1 LQSLPNKLYFCS
13 KLMKTDSNMRT
24 FKLKWTLVLLT
35 LLNSFNVL
43 PQPQSQAYLNYIKA
57 YSQLA
62 ITQQKEYGIPASI
75 TLAQGLLESG
85 AGQSE
90 FVKNSNNHFGIK
102 CHEWT
107 GDKIYHDD
115 DSKGE
120 CFRKYDQVIDS
131 YEDHSLFLKNKPRYA
146 FLFELSPTDYE
157 SWAHGLKKAGYATDP
172 SYAYKLISI
181 IENYELHKY
190 DLAKEQGTNS
200 VAKSTKTEKKQALE
214 NNASMGN
221 IDAFASHQ
229 VFKNNHVRFVVAVP
243 GDTYGNL
250 ADEFNIS
257 EKRLRTYNEIN
268 QFSTLTPGT
277 QVYLQYKKNKAAR
290 GNNVH
295 VVRPGDSM
303 YSIAQNYAVKI
314 EKLYILNK
322 MPYSDGAKAGMTL
335 KLR

>member
-1 LQSLPNKLYFCS
+1 MQ
-13 KLMKTDSNMRT
+13 T
-24 FKLKWTLVLLT
+24 FKLKIFFVISAISLSLQLF
-35 LLNSFNVL
+35 S
-43 PQPQSQAYLNYIKA
+43 QAQSQAYLNYIQT
-57 YSQLA
+57 YYNLA

-115 DSKGE
+115 DAKGE

-146 FLFELSPTDYE
+146 FLFELSPTDYQG
-157 SWAHGLKKAGYATDP
+157 WAHGLKKAGYATDP

-181 IENYELHKY
+181 IENYDLHKY
-190 DLAKEQGTNS
+190 DLTKDQELAIKNS
-200 VAKSTKTEKKQALE
+200 KTEKKQTQN
-214 NNASMGN
+214 NNASIGN
-221 IDAFASHQ
+221 IAALPSHTI
-229 VFKNNHVRFVVAVP
+229 FKNNRVKFVVAAA
-243 GDTYGNL
+243 GDTYGSL

-257 EKRLRTYNEIN
+257 EKRLRKYNEIN
-268 QFSTLTPGT
+268 QFSVLTPGT
-277 QVYLQYKKNKAAR
+277 QVYLQSKKNRAAR

-295 VVRPGDSM
+295 VVRRGDSM
-303 YSIAQNYAVKI
+303 YSIAQNYAIKI
-314 EKLYILNK
+314 EKLYILNQ
-322 MPYSDGAKAGMTL
+322 MPYNEGPKAGQTL

>member
-1 LQSLPNKLYFCS
+1 
-13 KLMKTDSNMRT
+13 MKSNSNMHT
-24 FKLKWTLVLLT
+24 LKTKYTLLLLI

-43 PQPQSQAYLNYIKA
+43 PQPQSQAYLNYIQA
-57 YSQLA
+57 YSKLA
-62 ITQQKEYGIPASI
+62 IIQQKEYGIPASI

-90 FVKNSNNHFGIK
+90 FVKSSNNHFGIK

-115 DSKGE
+115 DAKGE

-157 SWAHGLKKAGYATDP
+157 GWAHGLKKAGYATDP

-181 IENYELHKY
+181 IENYDLHKY
-190 DLAKEQGTNS
+190 DLVKNQETNTFAKNI
-200 VAKSTKTEKKQALE
+200 KTEKKQAE
-214 NNASMGN
+214 QNNAAMGN
-221 IDAFASHQ
+221 IGALTSHQ
-229 VFKNNHVRFVVAVP
+229 IYKNNHVRFVVAVS
-243 GDTYGNL
+243 GDTYGSL
-250 ADEFNIS
+250 SDEFNIS

-268 QFSTLTPGT
+268 QFTTLTPGT
-277 QVYLQYKKNKAAR
+277 QVYLQPKKNKAAR

-303 YSIAQNYAVKI
+303 YSISQNYAIKI
-314 EKLYILNK
+314 EKLYVLNK
-322 MPYSDGAKAGMTL
+322 MPYSDGARAGMTL

>member
-1 LQSLPNKLYFCS
+1 MYTFRLKNFLAILTVLF
-13 KLMKTDSNMRT
+13 SNQLFSQT
-24 FKLKWTLVLLT
+24 
-35 LLNSFNVL
+35 
-43 PQPQSQAYLNYIKA
+43 QSQAYLNYIQT
-57 YSQLA
+57 YYNLA

-107 GDKIYHDD
+107 GEKIYHDD
-115 DSKGE
+115 DAKGE

-146 FLFELSPTDYE
+146 FLFELSPTDYQA
-157 SWAHGLKKAGYATDP
+157 WAHGLKKAGYATDP

-181 IENYELHKY
+181 IENYDLHKY
-190 DLAKEQGTNS
+190 DLAKDPKPELA
-200 VAKSTKTEKKQALE
+200 AKNTKTEKKQTQSH
-214 NNASMGN
+214 NASMGN
-221 IDAFASHQ
+221 IDALAGHKI
-229 VFKNNHVRFVVAVP
+229 FKNNHVRFVVAAA
-243 GDTYGNL
+243 GDTYGSL

-257 EKRLRTYNEIN
+257 EKRLRKYNEIN
-268 QFSTLTPGT
+268 QFSVLTPGT
-277 QVYLQYKKNKAAR
+277 QVYLQTKKNRAAR

-295 VVRPGDSM
+295 VVRAGDSM
-303 YSIAQNYAVKI
+303 YSIAQNYAIKI
-314 EKLYILNK
+314 EKLYILNQ
-322 MPYSDGAKAGMTL
+322 MPYNEGAKAGQTL